1 MTAARNAEGG
11 ARRPVIANL
20 FANAVFALLCVS
32 TALAADSTTD
42 PLAWPPATQDCRP
55 WSYWWWLGSAVDKEN
70 LTKELTRYHEAGW
83 GGVHIIPIYGAK
95 GWEGKFIDYLSPKWM
110 EMLKHTVTE
119 AQRLGL
125 GVDMTTG
132 TGWCFGGPN
141 VTEHDAC
148 AQAVAKVFEVAA
160 GGKLQEKLDPNATQA
175 LVAFDADGKCLEL
188 TDRVTANNN
197 VDWTA
202 GGQAW
207 RVYAISQKPSSKVK
221 RAAPGGE
228 GWMLNPSYADAI
240 RHWLPRFTAAF
251 AGYDGPKPRAQY
263 HDSFEYGVNWSPD
276 LFAQFEKRR
285 GYRLQTELPALLGK
299 ETSDH
304 VARVKCDYRETMSDM
319 MIEDSMPVWFN
330 WCREH
335 GFLTRNQ
342 AHGSPG
348 NLLDLYALAD
358 IPETEMFHTDRRP
371 LVSKFASS
379 AAHIAGRKLVAS
391 ETGTWLKEHFTET
404 LADVQG
410 LLDDLF
416 VSGINHIIFH
426 GTCYSPDQAPWPGW
440 LFYASTEMNPRNSIW
455 RDVPALAAY
464 IARCQSVLQAGEP
477 DNDVLV
483 YWPIHDTWHDAQ
495 GTAMGLSIHGARWF
509 GDKAIGKVAEKLWAC
524 GFTFD
529 YVSDRQLAG
538 TKAANGTIA
547 VPGGRY
553 RAVVVPAC
561 DHMPLASF
569 ERLVAL
575 ADAGATVIFED
586 HLPTDVPGLGD
597 LEHRRAEL
605 KKLLARISER
615 QSSPPTGQGVS
626 KTPMVGKD
634 IELLLT
640 KAGVTR
646 ESLVDHSGL
655 LFIRRSFEG
664 GRHYF
669 IANRG
674 EQPLSEWVPL
684 ATKTAS
690 VAIMDAM
697 TGHVGIGALRQSRD
711 GTTQAYLQLQP
722 GESVIL
728 RAFAALTVKEPA
740 WVYWQPAG
748 QPVEL
753 SGSWRMSFI
762 AGGPTLPPPFESG
775 SLASWTELGGEEA
788 QRFAGTAR
796 YSLKFDAPAASADG
810 WWLDLGR
817 VCQSARVRLNGRD
830 LGTTFLPPFRLRVDE
845 LKPTGNELEIEVTN
859 TSANR
864 IRDIDR
870 RGVKWRS
877 FYDIN
882 FVNIDYKPFDA
893 SNWPLADSG
902 LLGPVLLRP
911 VARVATN

>member
-1 MTAARNAEGG
+1 MKMTKCVHNREAMA
-11 ARRPVIANL
+11 L
-20 FANAVFALLCVS
+20 VFALLAGLVNS
-32 TALAADSTTD
+32 AAPAADATTD
-42 PLAWPPATQDCRP
+42 PLAWPPLTQDSRP

-70 LTKELTRYHEAGW
+70 LTKELTRYRDAGW
-83 GGVHIIPIYGAK
+83 GGVHIVPIYGAK

-119 AQRLGL
+119 ARRLSL

-141 VTEHDAC
+141 VSEHDAC
-148 AQAVAKVFEVAA
+148 AQAVTKTFEVGA
-160 GGKLQEKLDPNATQA
+160 GGKLVEKLDREATQA
-175 LVAFDADGKCLEL
+175 LVAFAVDGKCMEL
-188 TDRVTANNN
+188 TDKIAADGSVN
-197 VDWTA
+197 WTA
-202 GGQAW
+202 EGGAG
-207 RVYAISQKPSSKVK
+207 RVYALSQKPTSKVK

-228 GWMLNPSYADAI
+228 GYMLNPIYADSL
-240 RHWLPRFTAAF
+240 RHWLPRFTEAF
-251 AGYDGPKPRAQY
+251 ASYDGPKPRAQY

-285 GYRLQTELPALLGK
+285 GYRLQTELPALFGK
-299 ETSDH
+299 ESSEH
-304 VARVKCDYRETMSDM
+304 IARVKSDYRETMSDM
-319 MIEDSMPVWFN
+319 LIEDSMPVWFN
-330 WCREH
+330 WCRER

-379 AAHIAGRKLVAS
+379 AAHVAGRRLVAS

-426 GTCYSPDQAPWPGW
+426 GTCYSPDEAPWPGW

-464 IARCQSVLQAGEP
+464 IARCQSVLQAGQP

-495 GTAMGLSIHGARWF
+495 GTSMGLSIHGARWF
-509 GDKAIGKVAEKLWAC
+509 GDKAIGRLAEKLWAR

-529 YVSDRQLAG
+529 YISDRQLAG
-538 TKAANGTIA
+538 AKAVNGTIA
-547 VPGGRY
+547 VPGGNY

-561 DHMPLASF
+561 DHMPLATL
-569 ERLVAL
+569 EKLLAL
-575 ADAGATVIFED
+575 AEAGVKVIFED

-597 LEHRRAEL
+597 LERRQAEL
-605 KKLLARISER
+605 KKLLARIREQ
-615 QSSPPTGQGVS
+615 QSST
-626 KTPMVGKD
+626 TPDHGALKAPLVGAD
-634 IELLLT
+634 VELLLT
-640 KAGVTR
+640 KAGVAR
-646 ESLVDHSGL
+646 ESLVDHLGL

-664 GRHYF
+664 GGHYF
-669 IANRG
+669 IANRS
-674 EQPLSEWVPL
+674 EQPLNGWVTL
-684 ATKTAS
+684 ATKAAS

-697 TGHVGIGALRQSRD
+697 TGRAGIGAMRQNGD
-711 GTTQAYLQLQP
+711 GTAQVYLQLRP

-728 RAFAALTVKEPA
+728 RVFAERKVNERA
-740 WVYWQPAG
+740 WVYWLPAG
-748 QPVEL
+748 QPAEL
-753 SGSWRMSFI
+753 TGSWQVSFI
-762 AGGPTLPPPFESG
+762 TGGPVLPPPFETPR
-775 SLASWTELGGEEA
+775 LASWTELGGEEA
-788 QRFAGTAR
+788 RRFAGTAR
-796 YSLKFDAPAASADG
+796 YSLKFDLPATSAEG
-810 WWLDLGR
+810 WELDLGR
-817 VCQSARVRLNGRD
+817 VCQSACVRLNGRD
-830 LGTTFLPPFRLRVDE
+830 LGTVLVPPFRLGVDG

-864 IRDIDR
+864 IRDLDR
-870 RGVKWRS
+870 RGVKWKS

-902 LLGPVLLRP
+902 LLGPVFLRP
-911 VARVATN
+911 VARVSVR